1 MPSENRIDKDTA
13 REALADDANPLGIE
27 SIEYVTAKPQALGQV
42 LEPMGFR
49 PTGRHRSLPSAGT
62 VSASGG
68 RRALR
73 TAMNIDDLGMEDIL
87 RAADILRRS
96 APLPGQMP
104 LRAH

>member
-49 PTGRHRSLPSAGT
+49 PTGRHRSLPPRR
-62 VSASGG
+62 G
-68 RRALR
+68 RE
-73 TAMNIDDLGMEDIL
+73 TIT

>member
-1 MPSENRIDKDTA
+1 MPSENRIDKDTT

-27 SIEYVTAKPQALGQV
+27 YIEYVTTKPQALGQV
-42 LEPMGFR
+42 LEQMGFR

-62 VSASGG
+62 VSASGD

-73 TAMNIDDLGMEDIL
+73 TAMNIDDFGMEDIL

>member
-27 SIEYVTAKPQALGQV
+27 SIEYVTAKPHALGQV
-42 LEPMGFR
+42 LEQMGFR

-96 APLPGQMP
+96 APVPGQMP
-104 LRAH
+104 LHAH

>member
-1 MPSENRIDKDTA
+1 MPSKNRIDKDTT

-27 SIEYVTAKPQALGQV
+27 SIEYVTAKPQARGQV
-42 LEPMGFR
+42 LEQMGFR
-49 PTGRHRSLPSAGT
+49 PTGRHRSLPPAGS
-62 VSASGG
+62 VSAFGG

-73 TAMNIDDLGMEDIL
+73 TAIDIDDFGRETIT

-96 APLPGQMP
+96 APRPGQMP

>member
-1 MPSENRIDKDTA
+1 MHSENRIDKDTT

-27 SIEYVTAKPQALGQV
+27 YIEYVTAKPQALDQV

-49 PTGRHRSLPSAGT
+49 PTARHLSLPPAGT
-62 VSASGG
+62 VSALEG

-73 TAMNIDDLGMEDIL
+73 TAMNIDDFGMEDIT
-87 RAADILRRS
+87 RAADTLRRS
-96 APLPGQMP
+96 APLPGQVP